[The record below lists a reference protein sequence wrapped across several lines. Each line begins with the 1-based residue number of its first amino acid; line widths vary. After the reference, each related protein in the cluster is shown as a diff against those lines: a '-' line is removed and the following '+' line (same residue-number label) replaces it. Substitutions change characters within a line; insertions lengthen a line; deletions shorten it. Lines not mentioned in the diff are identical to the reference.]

1 MVLLDKAHTL
11 FALLR
16 RKRILMFIRYLNK
29 IYNEVQT

>member
-16 RKRILMFIRYLNK
+16 RNRILMFIRYLNK